1 MKKNILIIQGHPDP
15 SPDRFGQVLANAY
28 IQGAKQA
35 GHTIRTIDIAT
46 LDFPVL
52 RTREQWEHAEPPPSI
67 KLAQQEFLRA
77 EHIVFIY
84 PLWLGDIPA
93 LFKAFLE
100 QVMRPGYAFGNM
112 EGKMPSKLLKGRSA
126 RVVVTMGMPA
136 SVYRVYYRAHSLKS
150 LERNILHF
158 VGISPVRKSV
168 IGMVEGN
175 PVKRQLWLAKMQEAG
190 REGI

>member
-15 SPDRFGQVLANAY
+15 SPERFGRVLANAY
-28 IQGAKQA
+28 IKGAKDA
-35 GHTIRTIDIAT
+35 GHTIRVIDIAS

-52 RTREQWEHAEPPPSI
+52 RSREQWEHAEPPPCI
-67 KLAQQEFLRA
+67 KQAQQELLRA
-77 EHIVFIY
+77 NHIVFIY

-93 LFKAFLE
+93 LLKAFLE

-158 VGISPVRKSV
+158 VGVAPVRKSV

-175 PVKRQLWLAKMQEAG
+175 PVKRQLWLAKMHACG
-190 REGI
+190 RDGN